1 LTLALKLKSSIK
13 FSPTRQSAEVVIA
26 IVSRRLT
33 VRMKT
38 IIMGQLLIQIKAEI
52 NQVATNKCDLINQII
67 TLMLELAW
75 T

>member
-1 LTLALKLKSSIK
+1 MTLALKLKSSIK